1 MNKVFVQPDDV
12 SSLKHSLRL
21 EKMKEIERLLSM
33 NKKRNRFS
41 IQLKMTAWEWTVN
54 FAKFLK
60 FFLDALLSLLLLLIL
75 SPLFLVSGLIIYI
88 TDPGPIFYVAPRIG
102 LNGKSFGFL
111 KFRSMYKNADKMKD
125 LLLQQNESQGGVIF
139 KMKKDPRVTKIGRV
153 IRRFSIDELP
163 QLINVMK
170 GDMSLVGPRPP
181 LPREVLEY
189 TLEDRKRLHVKPGI
203 TCLWQV
209 KGRSDIPFQE
219 QVQLDMQYIR
229 SQSTWKD
236 FLILLQTIPAVI
248 SGKGAY

>member
-1 MNKVFVQPDDV
+1 MKKAVIFEDEI
-12 SSLKHSLRL
+12 SHLKHSLRD
-21 EKMKEIERLLSM
+21 EKLKEIERILDM
-33 NKKRNRFS
+33 NKRRSRFH
-41 IQLKMTAWEWTVN
+41 IRFKMQAWEWTVG

-60 FFLDALLSLLLLLIL
+60 FFLDAMLSLILLLLL
-75 SPLFLVSGLIIYI
+75 SPIFIVTGVIIYL
-88 TDPGPIFYVAPRIG
+88 TDPGPIFYVAPRVG
-102 LNGKSFGFL
+102 LNGKQFGFL

-125 LLLQQNESQGGVIF
+125 KLLEMNESKDGVIF
-139 KMKKDPRVTKIGRV
+139 KIKNDPRVTKIGKI

-163 QLINVMK
+163 QLINVLK

-181 LPREVLEY
+181 LPREVREY

-209 KGRSDIPFQE
+209 KGRSDIPFQQ

-229 SQSTWKD
+229 SQSLWKD
-236 FLILLQTIPAVI
+236 LLILLQTIPAVI